1 MRLSVLEYVKIR
13 TGISGKIAI
22 CGVCV
27 IIRRGRAGFFP
38 RNQQD
43 MKVYHAAYETAYRSL
58 DVHFWTPCNLGCRAC
73 YTRYERL
80 DFGLF
85 DDPIAHIA
93 GQPPQP
99 PPGRF
104 FSLQEVASAL
114 EPLNIERAIFMGTEP
129 ALDPEMPLLAAH
141 LHRRFSA
148 YNVML
153 TNAVHLA
160 DLSDVDE
167 VIVSLKTV
175 NPALHRDYT
184 GRDNTVIMSNFASLY
199 RSGKK
204 LQAETVL
211 IPGYIDAGE
220 VETTARF
227 IAALSPEI
235 TLRIDAYFPVGDN
248 PWPAA
253 GRQEVEEAARLAR
266 RHLAKVNCLT
276 LDLRREGEKPERIL

>member
-1 MRLSVLEYVKIR
+1 
-13 TGISGKIAI
+13 
-22 CGVCV
+22 
-27 IIRRGRAGFFP
+27 
-38 RNQQD
+38 
-43 MKVYHAAYETAYRSL
+43 MKVYHAAYEAAYSSL
-58 DVHFWTPCNLGCRAC
+58 DVHFWIPCNLGCRAC

-93 GQPPQP
+93 GRPAQAPPA
-99 PPGRF
+99 RF
-104 FSLQEVASAL
+104 FTLEEVISAV
-114 EPLNIERAIFMGTEP
+114 EPLKVERAIFMGTEP
-129 ALDPEMPLLAAH
+129 ALDPEMPLLASH
-141 LHRRFSA
+141 LHHRFSS

-153 TNAVHLA
+153 TNAMHLA

-175 NPALHRDYT
+175 NPVLHRDYT
-184 GRDNTVIMSNFASLY
+184 GRDNAAILNNFAALY
-199 RSGKK
+199 HSGQK

-211 IPGYIDAGE
+211 IPGYIDSLE
-220 VETTARF
+220 IEKTARF

-253 GRQEVEEAARLAR
+253 GRQEVEDAARLAR

-276 LDLRREGEKPERIL
+276 LDLKREGEKPQRIL